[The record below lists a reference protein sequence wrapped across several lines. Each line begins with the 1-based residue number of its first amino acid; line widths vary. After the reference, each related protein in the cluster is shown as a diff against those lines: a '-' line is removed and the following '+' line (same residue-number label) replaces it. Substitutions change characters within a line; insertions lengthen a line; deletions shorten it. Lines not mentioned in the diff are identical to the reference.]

1 MYGDGRGSI
10 RFRVFRRRGHFQ
22 LQGSCRRQLR
32 QWGGA
37 AGNIVYHSVRG
48 EGEEGR
54 GRLMAGKGNR
64 WVLFDKGRCQ
74 HCAEQEGAV
83 LEVASLTSH
92 HVREKGEVGKGE
104 G

>member
-1 MYGDGRGSI
+1 
-10 RFRVFRRRGHFQ
+10 
-22 LQGSCRRQLR
+22 
-32 QWGGA
+32 
-37 AGNIVYHSVRG
+37 
-48 EGEEGR
+48 
-54 GRLMAGKGNR
+54 MAGKGNR

-74 HCAEQEGAV
+74 HCAEQEGAA